1 MREEI
6 IRTKIRE
13 IKESIRLVEEHL
25 PDSFEDFSSMGLV
38 KDGMY
43 KRIEFAVE
51 TVFDICAIINTDL
64 ELGIPS
70 DDEDIVE
77 NLVKN
82 DILSEE
88 MRTKLKAMKG
98 FRNILVHRYGKI
110 DDKLAFNLLKE
121 NLRDF
126 YVFIKRI
133 EVFLENEEW
142 RL

>member
-25 PDSFEDFSSMGLV
+25 PDSFEDFSSMGRIE
-38 KDGMY
+38 DDIY
-43 KRIEFAVE
+43 KGIEFAR
-51 TVFDICAIINTDL
+51 A
-64 ELGIPS
+64 
-70 DDEDIVE
+70 
-77 NLVKN
+77 
-82 DILSEE
+82 
-88 MRTKLKAMKG
+88 KLKAMKG

-121 NLRDF
+121 NLKDF
-126 YVFIKRI
+126 YLFKRRI
-133 EVFLENEEW
+133 EEFLEDEEW